1 MMKRVTLGARVSDCL
16 SELGR
21 CEMPALEAV
30 LDIFV
35 RFLSTSTASDASI
48 AHLNALQEEA
58 GQDAWNRD
66 TVYAVLWGLNVLF
79 QDCIKSGIT
88 EERLKTLIEASLD
101 AEKRSR
107 VAAFYTA
114 KQHLLI
120 QFRGGDTVRALPSY
134 ADMEWRVDV
143 ELSRRS
149 LRRMAAPSFMVRLG
163 LADGSSRRQE
173 SRHLQSDFA
182 NLRNVER
189 ELGRALQEFKGTHSQ
204 RFVRYL

>member
-1 MMKRVTLGARVSDCL
+1 MKRFTLDARVTGFL
-16 SELGR
+16 GELGR

-30 LDIFV
+30 LDMFV
-35 RFLSTSTASDASI
+35 RFLSTSAASDTSI
-48 AHLNALQEEA
+48 AHLNALREEA
-58 GQDAWNRD
+58 GQVAWDRD
-66 TVYAVLWGLNVLF
+66 MVHAVLWSLRVFF
-79 QDCIKSGIT
+79 QDCVKSRVT
-88 EERLKTLIEASLD
+88 EERLRALIEASFD
-101 AEKRSR
+101 AQKRSR
-107 VAAFYTA
+107 IAEFFAAMQNHFA
-114 KQHLLI
+114 RLSD
-120 QFRGGDTVRALPSY
+120 RNPVRALPSY

-163 LADGSSRRQE
+163 FADGNSDLQE

-189 ELGRALQEFKGTHSQ
+189 ELGRALGELGGTHAQ